1 MWARVRSLSL
11 TVTSRHSVRAIST
24 KGVTSMCGIVGYAG
38 PRQASDV
45 LLSGLARLEYRG
57 YDSAGVAVMCEEG
70 VCVTRR
76 IGKLVNLSGALE
88 KAPVVGNVGIGHTR
102 WATHGRPSEENAHP
116 HADCTGRIAVVHNG
130 IIENYIELREE
141 LAATGHV
148 LRSETDTEVVAHLVE
163 SYYDGDLTAA
173 VLRSLARLDG
183 SFALGVVHTDHPD
196 IIVAARRDSPL
207 IIGTGEGENIVAS
220 DIPAVLE
227 YTRDVLVLH
236 DEQIATVTAGDVV
249 VCDMNG
255 DVIDEVETLRVDW
268 NLEAAEKGGYED
280 FMLKEIFE
288 QPKAI
293 RETLR
298 GRMGEDGLIQLSEL
312 EMTPEQV
319 AGIERVFIIACGT
332 SFHAGMVAKTLIEQW
347 ARIPVEVEVSSEF
360 RYSDPIVDN
369 DTLVV
374 AITQS
379 GETADTLA
387 GVREARDRGAKVIA
401 ITNVVGSRVTRESD
415 GVIYTH
421 AGPEIGVAATKTF
434 TAQIAALY
442 VLALKLAQAKGT
454 LSREQVESLWLE
466 LSNTPEV
473 VESIL
478 ADLDSLKECAE
489 EYVGACSSLFLGRG
503 IGVAIAM
510 EGALKLKEISYI
522 HAEAYAAGE
531 MKHGPIALI
540 TDQVPVVVVA
550 TQGHTYEKVVSNIQE
565 VRARGAK
572 IIAVATHGDDEIT
585 RHAEHVLR
593 VPMTPEVLSAI
604 PATIPMQ
611 LLSYY
616 IAKARGCNVDQP
628 RNLAKSVTVE

>member
-1 MWARVRSLSL
+1 
-11 TVTSRHSVRAIST
+11 
-24 KGVTSMCGIVGYAG
+24 MCGIVGYVG
-38 PRQASDV
+38 PRQASGV
-45 LLSGLARLEYRG
+45 LIGGLTRLEYRG
-57 YDSAGVAVMCEEG
+57 YDSAGIAIMSHTGLEVV
-70 VCVTRR
+70 RR
-76 IGKLVNLSGALE
+76 FGKLVNLASAIGE
-88 KAPVVGNVGIGHTR
+88 TPVPGTIGIGHTR

-116 HADCTGRIAVVHNG
+116 HIDCTGRIAVVHNG
-130 IIENYIELREE
+130 IIENYMDLREE
-141 LAATGHV
+141 LSATGHM

-173 VLRSLARLDG
+173 VSRAIKRLDG
-183 SFALGVVHTDHPD
+183 SYALGIVHLDHPETL
-196 IIVAARRDSPL
+196 VAARKDSPL
-207 IIGTGEGENIVAS
+207 IIGIGEGENVVAS

-227 YTRDVLVLH
+227 YTREVLVLH
-236 DEQIATVTAGDVV
+236 DDEVATVHADSVHVQALDGTDVS
-249 VCDMNG
+249 DPEMMH
-255 DVIDEVETLRVDW
+255 VEWDLD
-268 NLEAAEKGGYED
+268 AAEKGGYED
-280 FMLKEIFE
+280 FMFKEIFE

-298 GRMGEDGLIQLSEL
+298 GRMCEGGDIQLSEL
-312 EMTPEQV
+312 DMAPEQV
-319 AGIERVFIIACGT
+319 ALINRVFIIACGT
-332 SFHAGMVAKTLIEQW
+332 SFHAGMVAKTLIEGW

-360 RYSDPIVDN
+360 RYSDPIVDD

-454 LSREQVESLWLE
+454 VQQERIEHLWSELSRMPDLVETILE
-466 LSNTPEV
+466 
-473 VESIL
+473 
-478 ADLDSLKECAE
+478 DLDGLKECAD
-489 EYVGACSSLFLGRG
+489 EYVGANSSLFLGRG
-503 IGVAIAM
+503 IGVPIAM

-522 HAEAYAAGE
+522 HAEAYPAGE

-540 TDQVPVVVVA
+540 TEEVPVVVIA

-565 VRARGAK
+565 VRARGAQV
-572 IIAVATHGDDEIT
+572 IAVATHGDDDIR
-585 RHAEHVLR
+585 RHAEHVLY
-593 VPMTPEVLSAI
+593 VPATTESLSAI
-604 PATIPMQ
+604 PATIPLQ